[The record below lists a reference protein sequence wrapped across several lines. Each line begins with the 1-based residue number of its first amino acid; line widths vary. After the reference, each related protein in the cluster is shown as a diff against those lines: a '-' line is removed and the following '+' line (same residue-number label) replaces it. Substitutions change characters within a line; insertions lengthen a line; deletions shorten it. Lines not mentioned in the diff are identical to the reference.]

1 MVLLYGTQYENSG
14 IYFRIKLIANFFTI
28 ISYIGLIMA
37 INANKFYANVHMLHA
52 IILILLEF
60 LSVKLFNSPYLI
72 TAVSVFCRIGNTIV
86 MLMFIAKYFN
96 VRLIDLFPI
105 KLIGKI
111 VMPSILFLY
120 VIKLLLDKF
129 LHKEILII
137 LIIGFFIY
145 VLVYYLWSLYIKIDY
160 MSVIRPLFAR
170 FKKK

>member
-1 MVLLYGTQYENSG
+1 
-14 IYFRIKLIANFFTI
+14 
-28 ISYIGLIMA
+28 
-37 INANKFYANVHMLHA
+37 
-52 IILILLEF
+52 
-60 LSVKLFNSPYLI
+60 
-72 TAVSVFCRIGNTIV
+72 